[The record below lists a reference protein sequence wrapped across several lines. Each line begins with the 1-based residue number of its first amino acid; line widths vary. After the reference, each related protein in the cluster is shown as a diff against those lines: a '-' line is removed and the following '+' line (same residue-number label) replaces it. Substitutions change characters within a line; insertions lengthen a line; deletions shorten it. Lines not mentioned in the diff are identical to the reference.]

1 MAKKFN
7 LAELMGEAVS
17 KSNTGEM
24 QVEQIPLAEIE
35 ENENNS
41 YAQNDI
47 DELAES
53 IKVIGLQQPLVV
65 RRKAE
70 GGYLLLAGHRRRNA
84 LALLDRKTAPCIVLD
99 ADLDPSLQ
107 VLILH
112 WTNTMA
118 RGGGGLTAEYT
129 GQAAKEIEAA
139 LKDLQAR
146 GVVELPGKLRSY
158 VAEVLKTSEA
168 QIARAKAIDNGLTKA
183 WRGDFKCHRIN
194 DSAAYELSQC
204 DPELQRKLHGAYQ
217 GKMYSLDAKKI
228 KAHKKAAE
236 YPFTQL
242 TCPAE
247 SFSPHPCTGMDKRAA
262 WVRDGKCPGCCH
274 SCDKADG
281 CEKVCG
287 VVKQRLERERSK
299 SEHEEKHK
307 QKIAEF
313 NASPLAKAR
322 RNIRFALAC
331 KDIRNV
337 DDLPNARHQW
347 DMSWLWSADPLVYY
361 APDLSDLFEVAQ
373 ALEIDPF
380 EMICGRESGSVWR
393 EFTEEKPPE
402 GARVLCKLCGCANR
416 YGEYVYRGGKWFFPD
431 LDDEQCE
438 ANILVS
444 AWTEVMP
451 DGNKSAD

>member
-1 MAKKFN
+1 M
-7 LAELMGEAVS
+7 
-17 KSNTGEM
+17 
-24 QVEQIPLAEIE
+24 
-35 ENENNS
+35 
-41 YAQNDI
+41 
-47 DELAES
+47 
-53 IKVIGLQQPLVV
+53 V
-65 RRKAE
+65 RRKTE

-146 GVVELPGKLRSY
+146 GVVELPGKLRTY
-158 VAEVLKTSEA
+158 VAEVLKTSES
-168 QIARAKAIDNGLTKA
+168 QIARAKAIDKGLTKA
-183 WRGDFKCHRIN
+183 WAGDLKCHRIN
-194 DSAAYELSQC
+194 DSTAYELSQC

-217 GKMYSLDAKKI
+217 GKMYNLDAKKI

-299 SEHEEKHK
+299 TEREEKHK
-307 QKIAEF
+307 QELAEF
-313 NASPLAKAR
+313 NASPLAAAR

-331 KDIRNV
+331 KDIR
-337 DDLPNARHQW
+337 DFSDLEGFRARYSSTW
-347 DMSWLWSADPLVYY
+347 IWEPDPLGTSV
-361 APDLSDLFEVAQ
+361 PGIDVLFDLAEWVG
-373 ALEIDPF
+373 IDPF

-393 EFTEEKPPE
+393 EYTEEKPPE

-431 LDDEQCE
+431 IDDEQCE
-438 ANILVS
+438 ANILVHS
-444 AWTEVMP
+444 WTEVIP
-451 DGNKSAD
+451 S

>member
-17 KSNTGEM
+17 KSDTGEM
-24 QVEQIPLAEIE
+24 RVEQLPLAEIE

-41 YAQNDI
+41 YAQTGI

-65 RRKAE
+65 RRKTA

-118 RGGGGLTAEYT
+118 RGGGLTAEYT

-158 VAEVLKTSEA
+158 VAEVLKTSES
-168 QIARAKAIDNGLTKA
+168 QIARAKAIDNGLTDEWKELF
-183 WRGDFKCHRIN
+183 REHRIN

-204 DPELQRKLHGAYQ
+204 DADLQRELHGAY
-217 GKMYSLDAKKI
+217 KDRYWNLDSKKI
-228 KAHKKAAE
+228 RAHRKAAE
-236 YPFTQL
+236 YEFTPL
-242 TCPAE
+242 TCPEA
-247 SFSPHPCTGMDKRAA
+247 SPGIEPCTGADKRAA
-262 WVRDGKCPGCCH
+262 WVKDGHCEGCCH
-274 SCDKADG
+274 ECNKADG
-281 CEKVCG
+281 CARVCG
-287 VVKQRLERERSK
+287 KVKQRITSAKDAETCKVERQQREDAFMK
-299 SEHEEKHK
+299 
-307 QKIAEF
+307 
-313 NASPLAKAR
+313 SPLAMAR
-322 RNIRFALAC
+322 RYIKLALAGVGITSYEDLEGFPKRWYMDWLWHDPLGC
-331 KDIRNV
+331 PAPNL
-337 DDLPNARHQW
+337 DDLFR
-347 DMSWLWSADPLVYY
+347 LADWAGV
-361 APDLSDLFEVAQ
+361 
-373 ALEIDPF
+373 DPF
-380 EMICGRESGSVWR
+380 EMIAGHEPSSVWHKY
-393 EFTEEKPPE
+393 TEERPPE
-402 GARVLCKLCGCANR
+402 GARVLCSLCGCAGR
-416 YGEYVYRGGKWFFPD
+416 YGEYIYKGGKWYFPD
-431 LDDEQCE
+431 LDDEECE

-444 AWTEVMP
+444 AWTEVFP
-451 DGNKSAD
+451 E

>member
-7 LAELMGEAVS
+7 LAELMGETVS

-24 QVEQIPLAEIE
+24 RVEQIPLAEIE

-47 DELAES
+47 NELAES

-65 RRKAE
+65 RRKTE

-129 GQAAKEIEAA
+129 GRAAKEIEAA

-146 GVVELPGKLRSY
+146 GVVELPGKLRTY
-158 VAEVLKTSEA
+158 VAEVLKTSES

-183 WRGDFKCHRIN
+183 WKGDFKCHRIN

-217 GKMYSLDAKKI
+217 GKMYNLDAKKI

-307 QKIAEF
+307 QELAEF

-347 DMSWLWSADPLVYY
+347 YMSWLWSTDPLAYH

-380 EMICGRESGSVWR
+380 EMICGRESGSVWH
-393 EFTEEKPPE
+393 EYTEEKPPE

-431 LDDEQCE
+431 LDDEECE

-451 DGNKSAD
+451 E

>member
-1 MAKKFN
+1 MAKKFD
-7 LAELMGEAVS
+7 LAALMGETVS

-24 QVEQIPLAEIE
+24 RVEQIPLAEIE

-99 ADLDPSLQ
+99 ADLDPSIQ
-107 VLILH
+107 TLILH

-118 RGGGGLTAEYT
+118 RGGGGLTAQYT
-129 GQAAKEIEAA
+129 AAAAKEIEAA
-139 LKDLQAR
+139 LRDLQAR

-158 VAEVLKTSEA
+158 VAEVLKTSES
-168 QIARAKAIDNGLTKA
+168 QIARAKAINNGLTKA
-183 WRGDFKCHRIN
+183 WQGDFKCHRIN
-194 DSAAYELSQC
+194 DSAAYELSQL
-204 DPELQRKLHGAYQ
+204 DSELQRKLHGAYQ

-287 VVKQRLERERSK
+287 VVKQRITSAKDAETRKAERQQRED
-299 SEHEEKHK
+299 
-307 QKIAEF
+307 AF
-313 NASPLAKAR
+313 MTSPLAMAR
-322 RNIRFALAC
+322 RHIKLALAG
-331 KDIRNV
+331 V
-337 DDLPNARHQW
+337 GVT
-347 DMSWLWSADPLVYY
+347 SAD
-361 APDLSDLFEVAQ
+361 DLSDFRYRWSMRWLWDNPLDCSSPNLDELFELADWAGV
-373 ALEIDPF
+373 DPF
-380 EMICGRESGSVWR
+380 QMLSGLPASVIWH
-393 EFTEEKPPE
+393 EYPAEQPPE
-402 GARVLCKLCGCANR
+402 AVPLLCRKDNGS
-416 YGEYVYRGGKWFFPD
+416 YGEYVRWEDGWRFAEDQDCP
-431 LDDEQCE
+431 
-438 ANILVS
+438 ASVTVTH
-444 AWTEVMP
+444 WTAVIPE
-451 DGNKSAD
+451 

>member
-17 KSNTGEM
+17 KSDTGEM
-24 QVEQIPLAEIE
+24 RVEQIPLAEIE

-47 DELAES
+47 DELAEA

-65 RRKAE
+65 RRKTE

-99 ADLDPSLQ
+99 ADLDPSIQ
-107 VLILH
+107 TLILH

-146 GVVELPGKLRSY
+146 GVVELPGKLRQY
-158 VAEVLKTSEA
+158 VAEVLKTSES
-168 QIARAKAIDNGLTKA
+168 QIARAKAIDKGLIEEWASELKRNRLNEST
-183 WRGDFKCHRIN
+183 
-194 DSAAYELSQC
+194 AYELSQC
-204 DPELQRKLHGAYQ
+204 DNILQLDLHNTYEGCLYN
-217 GKMYSLDAKKI
+217 LDAKKV
-228 KAHKKAAE
+228 KTHRKVKE
-236 YPFTQL
+236 YEFAPL
-242 TCPAE
+242 TCPE
-247 SFSPHPCTGMDKRAA
+247 EPHPKQPCTGADKRAA
-262 WVRDGKCPGCCH
+262 AVKRGECPGCCH
-274 SCDKADG
+274 ECESAANCDR
-281 CEKVCG
+281 VCG
-287 VVKQRLERERSK
+287 KVKQRIEREQSK
-299 SEHEEKHK
+299 AEREEKHK
-307 QKIAEF
+307 QELAKF

-337 DDLPNARHQW
+337 DDLPEARHQW
-347 DMSWLWSADPLVYY
+347 YMSWLWSTDPLAYH

-380 EMICGRESGSVWR
+380 EMICGRESGSVWH
-393 EFTEEKPPE
+393 EYTEEKPPE

-431 LDDEQCE
+431 LDDEECE

-444 AWTEVMP
+444 AWTEAFP
-451 DGNKSAD
+451 G

>member
-47 DELAES
+47 DALAES

-65 RRKAE
+65 RRKTE

-158 VAEVLKTSEA
+158 VAEVLKTSES

-183 WRGDFKCHRIN
+183 WQGDFKCHRIN

-204 DPELQRKLHGAYQ
+204 DADLQRELHGAY
-217 GKMYSLDAKKI
+217 KDRYWSLDSKKI
-228 KAHKKAAE
+228 RAHRKAAE
-236 YPFTQL
+236 YEFTPL
-242 TCPAE
+242 TCPE
-247 SFSPHPCTGMDKRAA
+247 EPYPKQPCTGADKRAVA
-262 WVRDGKCPGCCH
+262 VKRGECPGCCH
-274 SCDKADG
+274 ECGQAESCNN
-281 CEKVCG
+281 VCG
-287 VVKQRLERERSK
+287 KVKQRLGRERSV
-299 SEHEEKHK
+299 
-307 QKIAEF
+307 AEREVQRRERIEAF
-313 NASPLAKAR
+313 NASSLAQAQ
-322 RNIRFALAC
+322 RNIRNALMDEDLCGFADLEDFPGRYAVTWLWTE
-331 KDIRNV
+331 DPITTTAPRL
-337 DDLPNARHQW
+337 DDLFKLAE
-347 DMSWLWSADPLVYY
+347 Y
-361 APDLSDLFEVAQ
+361 AG
-373 ALEIDPF
+373 IDPF
-380 EMICGRESGSVWR
+380 EMICGRPADSAWHNLSEG
-393 EFTEEKPPE
+393 KPPE
-402 GARVLCKLCGCANR
+402 GAKVLCSLNGCTGR
-416 YGEYVYRGGKWFFPD
+416 YGEFVYRDGRWYFPD
-431 LDDEQCE
+431 IDDEQCE

-444 AWTEVMP
+444 AWTEVFP
-451 DGNKSAD
+451 E

>member
-7 LAELMGEAVS
+7 LAELMGETVS
-17 KSNTGEM
+17 KSDTGEM
-24 QVEQIPLAEIE
+24 RVEQIPLAEIE
-35 ENENNS
+35 ENESNS

-65 RRKAE
+65 RRKTE

-107 VLILH
+107 TLILH

-129 GQAAKEIEAA
+129 AAAAKEIEAA

-158 VAEVLKTSEA
+158 VAEVLKTSES

-183 WRGDFKCHRIN
+183 WKGDFKCHRIN

-217 GKMYSLDAKKI
+217 GKMYSLDAKRI

-287 VVKQRLERERSK
+287 VVKQRITSAKDAETRKAERQQREDAFMK
-299 SEHEEKHK
+299 
-307 QKIAEF
+307 
-313 NASPLAKAR
+313 SPLAMAR
-322 RNIRFALAC
+322 RHIKLALAG
-331 KDIRNV
+331 V
-337 DDLPNARHQW
+337 GVT
-347 DMSWLWSADPLVYY
+347 SAD
-361 APDLSDLFEVAQ
+361 DLSDFRYRWSMRWLWDNPLDCSSPNLDELFELADWAGV
-373 ALEIDPF
+373 DPF
-380 EMICGRESGSVWR
+380 QMLSGLPASVIWH
-393 EFTEEKPPE
+393 EYPAEQPPE
-402 GARVLCKLCGCANR
+402 AVPLLCRKDNGS
-416 YGEYVYRGGKWFFPD
+416 YGEYVRWEDGWRFAEDQDCP
-431 LDDEQCE
+431 
-438 ANILVS
+438 ASVTVTH
-444 AWTEVMP
+444 WTEVIP
-451 DGNKSAD
+451 E

>member
-1 MAKKFN
+1 MAKKFV
-7 LAELMGEAVS
+7 LAALMGESVS
-17 KSNTGEM
+17 NLDTMRVQE
-24 QVEQIPLAEIE
+24 IPLTEIE

-65 RRKAE
+65 RRKTE

-84 LALLDRKTAPCIVLD
+84 LALLDRKAAPCIVLD
-99 ADLDPSLQ
+99 ADLDPSIQ
-107 VLILH
+107 TLILH

-118 RGGGGLTAEYT
+118 RGGGGLTAQYT
-129 GQAAKEIEAA
+129 AAAAKEIEAA

-158 VAEVLKTSEA
+158 VAEVLKTSES

-183 WRGDFKCHRIN
+183 WKGDFKCHRIN

-204 DPELQRKLHGAYQ
+204 DPGLQRKLHGAYQ
-217 GKMYSLDAKKI
+217 GKMYNLDAKKI

-247 SFSPHPCTGMDKRAA
+247 SFLPHPCTGVDKRAA

-287 VVKQRLERERSK
+287 VVKQRLDRERSK
-299 SEHEEKHK
+299 TEREEKHK
-307 QKIAEF
+307 QELAEF

-331 KDIRNV
+331 KDIR
-337 DDLPNARHQW
+337 DFSDLEGFRARYSSTW
-347 DMSWLWSADPLVYY
+347 IWGPDPLGTSV
-361 APDLSDLFEVAQ
+361 PGIDVLFDLAEWVG
-373 ALEIDPF
+373 IDPF
-380 EMICGRESGSVWR
+380 AMICGRESGSVWH
-393 EFTEEKPPE
+393 EYTEGKPPE

-416 YGEYVYRGGKWFFPD
+416 YGEYIYRGGKWFFPD
-431 LDDEQCE
+431 IDDEQCE

-444 AWTEVMP
+444 AWTEVIS
-451 DGNKSAD
+451 K

>member
-24 QVEQIPLAEIE
+24 RVEQIPLAEIE

-65 RRKAE
+65 RRKTE

-129 GQAAKEIEAA
+129 GRAAKEIEVA

-158 VAEVLKTSEA
+158 VAEVLKTSES

-183 WRGDFKCHRIN
+183 WKGDFKCHRIN
-194 DSAAYELSQC
+194 DSIAYELSQC

-217 GKMYSLDAKKI
+217 GKMYNLDAKKI
-228 KAHKKAAE
+228 KAHSKAAE
-236 YPFTQL
+236 FDFAPL
-242 TCPAE
+242 TCPEA
-247 SFSPHPCTGMDKRAA
+247 SPCIEPCTGADKRAA
-262 WVRDGKCPGCCH
+262 WVKKEYCVGCCH
-274 SCDKADG
+274 ECHKADG
-281 CEKVCG
+281 CKLVCG
-287 VVKQRLERERSK
+287 KVKQRITSAKDAETRKAERQQREDAFMK
-299 SEHEEKHK
+299 
-307 QKIAEF
+307 
-313 NASPLAKAR
+313 SPLAMAR
-322 RNIRFALAC
+322 RHIKLALAGVG
-331 KDIRNV
+331 ITSYE
-337 DDLPNARHQW
+337 DLENFPKRWYTN
-347 DMSWLWSADPLVYY
+347 WLWDDPLDFH
-361 APDLSDLFEVAQ
+361 APDLDDLFHLADWAGV
-373 ALEIDPF
+373 DPF
-380 EMICGRESGSVWR
+380 EMIAGRPEAKIWH
-393 EFTEEKPPE
+393 EYPAEQPPE
-402 GARVLCKLCGCANR
+402 AVPLLCRKDNGS
-416 YGEYVYRGGKWFFPD
+416 YGEYVRWEDGWRFAEDQDCP
-431 LDDEQCE
+431 
-438 ANILVS
+438 ASVTVTH
-444 AWTEVMP
+444 WTEVTP
-451 DGNKSAD
+451 E

>member
-1 MAKKFN
+1 MAKKFD
-7 LAELMGEAVS
+7 LAALMGEAVS
-17 KSNTGEM
+17 KSDTGEM
-24 QVEQIPLAEIE
+24 RVEQIPLAEIE
-35 ENENNS
+35 ENAANT
-41 YAQNDI
+41 YTQTGI

-53 IKVIGLQQPLVV
+53 IEVIGLQQPLVV
-65 RRKAE
+65 RRKPD

-99 ADLDPSLQ
+99 ADLDPSIQ
-107 VLILH
+107 TLILH

-158 VAEVLKTSEA
+158 VAEVLKTSES

-183 WRGDFKCHRIN
+183 WQGDFKCRRIN
-194 DSAAYELSQC
+194 DSVAYELSQC
-204 DPELQRKLHGAYQ
+204 DADLQRELHGAY
-217 GKMYSLDAKKI
+217 KERYWSLDSKKI
-228 KAHKKAAE
+228 KAHRKAAE
-236 YPFTQL
+236 FDFTPL
-242 TCPAE
+242 TCPEA
-247 SFSPHPCTGMDKRAA
+247 SPGIEPCAGADKRAA
-262 WVRDGKCPGCCH
+262 WVKDGYCDGCCH
-274 SCDKADG
+274 ECNKADG
-281 CEKVCG
+281 CARVCG
-287 VVKQRLERERSK
+287 KVKQRIEREK
-299 SEHEEKHK
+299 NKVKDNEKRERRL
-307 QKIAEF
+307 AEF
-313 NASPLAKAR
+313 NASPLAEAR

-337 DDLPNARHQW
+337 DDLPNAQHQW
-347 DMSWLWSADPLVYY
+347 GMSWLWSVDPLAYHT
-361 APDLSDLFEVAQ
+361 PDLSDLFEVAQ

-393 EFTEEKPPE
+393 EYTEEKPPE

-431 LDDEQCE
+431 LDDEACE

-444 AWTEVMP
+444 SWTEVFP
-451 DGNKSAD
+451 E

>member
-1 MAKKFN
+1 MAKKFD
-7 LAELMGEAVS
+7 LAALMGESVS
-17 KSNTGEM
+17 NLDTMRVQE
-24 QVEQIPLAEIE
+24 IPLTEIE

-65 RRKAE
+65 RRKTE

-84 LALLDRKTAPCIVLD
+84 LALLDRKAAPCIVLD
-99 ADLDPSLQ
+99 ADLDPSIQ
-107 VLILH
+107 TLILH

-118 RGGGGLTAEYT
+118 RGGGGLTAQYT
-129 GQAAKEIEAA
+129 AAAAKEIEAA

-158 VAEVLKTSEA
+158 VAEVLKTSES

-183 WRGDFKCHRIN
+183 WKGDFKCHRIN

-204 DPELQRKLHGAYQ
+204 DPGLQRKLHGAYQ
-217 GKMYSLDAKKI
+217 GKMYNLDAKKI

-247 SFSPHPCTGMDKRAA
+247 SFLPHPCTGVDKRAA

-287 VVKQRLERERSK
+287 VVKQRLDRERSK
-299 SEHEEKHK
+299 TEREEKHK
-307 QKIAEF
+307 QELAEF

-331 KDIRNV
+331 KDIR
-337 DDLPNARHQW
+337 DFSDLEGFRARYSSTW
-347 DMSWLWSADPLVYY
+347 IWGPDPLGTSV
-361 APDLSDLFEVAQ
+361 PGIDVLFGLAEWVGV
-373 ALEIDPF
+373 DPF
-380 EMICGRESGSVWR
+380 EMICGRQVGSVWR
-393 EFTEEKPPE
+393 EYTGRRS
-402 GARVLCKLCGCANR
+402 GAVQAVRLR
-416 YGEYVYRGGKWFFPD
+416 
-431 LDDEQCE
+431 
-438 ANILVS
+438 
-444 AWTEVMP
+444 
-451 DGNKSAD
+451 

>member
-17 KSNTGEM
+17 KSDTGEM
-24 QVEQIPLAEIE
+24 QVEQIPLTEIE

-41 YAQNDI
+41 YAQTGI

-65 RRKAE
+65 RRKTE
-70 GGYLLLAGHRRRNA
+70 SGYLLLAGHRRRNA

-99 ADLDPSLQ
+99 ADLDPSIQ
-107 VLILH
+107 TLILH

-139 LKDLQAR
+139 LKDLQTR

-158 VAEVLKTSEA
+158 VAEVLKTSES
-168 QIARAKAIDNGLTKA
+168 QIARAKAIDNGLTDEWKELF
-183 WRGDFKCHRIN
+183 REHRIN

-204 DPELQRKLHGAYQ
+204 DEDLQRELHGAYQ
-217 GKMYSLDAKKI
+217 GKMYNLDAKKI

-287 VVKQRLERERSK
+287 VVKQRITSAKDAETRKAERQQREDAFMK
-299 SEHEEKHK
+299 
-307 QKIAEF
+307 
-313 NASPLAKAR
+313 SPLAMAR
-322 RNIRFALAC
+322 RYIKLALAG
-331 KDIRNV
+331 V
-337 DDLPNARHQW
+337 GVT
-347 DMSWLWSADPLVYY
+347 SAD
-361 APDLSDLFEVAQ
+361 DLSDFRYRWSMRWLWDNPLDCSSPNLDELFELADWAGV
-373 ALEIDPF
+373 DPF
-380 EMICGRESGSVWR
+380 QMLSGLPASVIWH
-393 EFTEEKPPE
+393 EYPAEQPPE
-402 GARVLCKLCGCANR
+402 AVPLLCRKDNGS
-416 YGEYVYRGGKWFFPD
+416 YGEYVRWEDGWRFAEDQDCP
-431 LDDEQCE
+431 
-438 ANILVS
+438 ASVTVTH
-444 AWTEVMP
+444 WTEVFP
-451 DGNKSAD
+451 E

>member
-1 MAKKFN
+1 MAKKFD
-7 LAELMGEAVS
+7 LAALMGEAVS

-24 QVEQIPLAEIE
+24 RVEQIPLAEIE

-53 IKVIGLQQPLVV
+53 IEVIGLQQPLVV

-183 WRGDFKCHRIN
+183 WQGDFKCHRIN

-204 DPELQRKLHGAYQ
+204 DADLQRELHGAY
-217 GKMYSLDAKKI
+217 KDRYWNLDSKKI
-228 KAHKKAAE
+228 RAHRKAAE
-236 YPFTQL
+236 YEFTPL
-242 TCPAE
+242 TCPE
-247 SFSPHPCTGMDKRAA
+247 EPYPKQPCTGADKRAA
-262 WVRDGKCPGCCH
+262 AVKRGECPGCCH
-274 SCDKADG
+274 E
-281 CEKVCG
+281 CEKAESCNNVCG
-287 VVKQRLERERSK
+287 KVKQRLDRERSAA
-299 SEHEEKHK
+299 EREEKHK
-307 QKIAEF
+307 QELAEF
-313 NASPLAKAR
+313 NASPLAAAR

-337 DDLPNARHQW
+337 DDLPNAQHQW
-347 DMSWLWSADPLVYY
+347 GMRWLWSVDPLAYHT
-361 APDLSDLFEVAQ
+361 PDLSDLFEVAQ

-380 EMICGRESGSVWR
+380 EMICGWENGSVWR
-393 EFTEEKPPE
+393 EYTEKKPPE

-416 YGEYVYRGGKWFFPD
+416 YGEYIYRGGKWYFPD
-431 LDDEQCE
+431 IDDEQCE

-444 AWTEVMP
+444 AWTEVFP
-451 DGNKSAD
+451 E

>member
-1 MAKKFN
+1 MARKFN
-7 LAELMGEAVS
+7 LAELMGETVS

-24 QVEQIPLAEIE
+24 RVERIPLAEIE

-65 RRKAE
+65 RRKTE

-129 GQAAKEIEAA
+129 GRAAKEIEAA

-146 GVVELPGKLRSY
+146 GVVELPGKLRTY

-183 WRGDFKCHRIN
+183 WRGDFKRHRIN
-194 DSAAYELSQC
+194 DSTAYELSQL

-247 SFSPHPCTGMDKRAA
+247 SFSPHPCTGVDKRAA

-287 VVKQRLERERSK
+287 VVKQRITSAKDAETRKAERQQREDAFMK
-299 SEHEEKHK
+299 
-307 QKIAEF
+307 
-313 NASPLAKAR
+313 SPLAMAR
-322 RNIRFALAC
+322 RYIKLALAG
-331 KDIRNV
+331 V
-337 DDLPNARHQW
+337 GVT
-347 DMSWLWSADPLVYY
+347 SAD
-361 APDLSDLFEVAQ
+361 DLSDFRYRWSMRWLWDNPLDCSSPDLDELFELADWARV
-373 ALEIDPF
+373 DPF
-380 EMICGRESGSVWR
+380 QMLSGLPASVIWH
-393 EFTEEKPPE
+393 EYPAEQPPE
-402 GARVLCKLCGCANR
+402 AVPLLCRKDNGS
-416 YGEYVYRGGKWFFPD
+416 YGEYVRWEDGWRFAEDQDCP
-431 LDDEQCE
+431 
-438 ANILVS
+438 ASVTVTH
-444 AWTEVMP
+444 WTEVIP
-451 DGNKSAD
+451 N

>member
-1 MAKKFN
+1 MAKKFD
-7 LAELMGEAVS
+7 LAALMGEAVS
-17 KSNTGEM
+17 KSDTGEM
-24 QVEQIPLAEIE
+24 RVEQIPLVEIE
-35 ENENNS
+35 ENESNS
-41 YAQNDI
+41 YAQTGI

-53 IKVIGLQQPLVV
+53 IEVIGLQQPLVV
-65 RRKAE
+65 RRKTE

-99 ADLDPSLQ
+99 ADLDESLQ

-158 VAEVLKTSEA
+158 VAEVLKTSES

-183 WRGDFKCHRIN
+183 WQGDFKCHRIS

-204 DPELQRKLHGAYQ
+204 DADLQRELHGAY
-217 GKMYSLDAKKI
+217 KDRYWNLDAKKI
-228 KAHKKAAE
+228 KAHRKAAE
-236 YPFTQL
+236 FDFAPL
-242 TCPAE
+242 TCPE
-247 SFSPHPCTGMDKRAA
+247 EPYPKQPCTGADKRAA
-262 WVRDGKCPGCCH
+262 AVKRGECPGCCH
-274 SCDKADG
+274 E
-281 CEKVCG
+281 CEKAESCNNVCG
-287 VVKQRLERERSK
+287 KVKQRLDRERSAA
-299 SEHEEKHK
+299 EREEKHK
-307 QKIAEF
+307 QELAKF

-337 DDLPNARHQW
+337 DDLPEARHQW
-347 DMSWLWSADPLVYY
+347 YMSWLWSTDPLAYH

-380 EMICGRESGSVWR
+380 EMIAGQEPSSVWHKY
-393 EFTEEKPPE
+393 TEERPPE

-416 YGEYVYRGGKWFFPD
+416 YGEYIYRGGKWYFPD
-431 LDDEQCE
+431 IDDEQCE

-444 AWTEVMP
+444 AWTEVFP
-451 DGNKSAD
+451 E

>member
-1 MAKKFN
+1 MAKRFN
-7 LAELMGEAVS
+7 LAELMGETVS

-84 LALLDRKTAPCIVLD
+84 LALLDREVAPCIVLD

-107 VLILH
+107 TLILH

-118 RGGGGLTAEYT
+118 RGGAGLTAEYT

-146 GVVELPGKLRSY
+146 GVVELPGKLRTY

-168 QIARAKAIDNGLTKA
+168 QIARAKAIDNGLTKV
-183 WRGDFKCHRIN
+183 WKGDFKCCRIS

-204 DPELQRKLHGAYQ
+204 DEHLQRELHAAY
-217 GKMYSLDAKKI
+217 KDRLYSLDAKKI
-228 KAHKKAAE
+228 KAHRKAAE
-236 YPFTQL
+236 TTFAPL
-242 TCPAE
+242 ICPAA
-247 SFSPHPCTGMDKRAA
+247 SGKQPCTGTDKRAM
-262 WVRDGKCPGCCH
+262 WVATGQCPGCCH
-274 SCDKADG
+274 KCDKADG
-281 CEKVCG
+281 CPRVCG
-287 VVKQRLERERSK
+287 EVKKLIECERSK
-299 SEHEEKHK
+299 TEREEKHK
-307 QKIAEF
+307 QELAEF
-313 NASPLAKAR
+313 NASPLAAAR

-337 DDLPNARHQW
+337 DDLPEARHQW
-347 DMSWLWSADPLVYY
+347 YMSWLWSTDPLAYH
-361 APDLSDLFEVAQ
+361 APDLGDLFEVAQ

-380 EMICGRESGSVWR
+380 EMICGREAGSVWH
-393 EFTEEKPPE
+393 EYTEEKPPE

-416 YGEYVYRGGKWFFPD
+416 YGEYVYRGGQWFFPD
-431 LDDEQCE
+431 IDDEQCE
-438 ANILVS
+438 ASISVS
-444 AWTEVMP
+444 SWTEVFP
-451 DGNKSAD
+451 E

>member
-1 MAKKFN
+1 MAKKFD
-7 LAELMGEAVS
+7 LAALMGEAVS

-24 QVEQIPLAEIE
+24 RVEQIPLAEIE

-65 RRKAE
+65 RRKTE

-139 LKDLQAR
+139 LRDLQAR

-158 VAEVLKTSEA
+158 VAEVLKTSES
-168 QIARAKAIDNGLTKA
+168 QIARAKAINNGLTKA
-183 WRGDFKCHRIN
+183 WQGDFKCHRIN

-204 DPELQRKLHGAYQ
+204 DADLQRDLHGAY
-217 GKMYSLDAKKI
+217 KDRYWNLDAKKI
-228 KAHKKAAE
+228 KAHRKAAE
-236 YPFTQL
+236 FDFAPL
-242 TCPAE
+242 TCPE
-247 SFSPHPCTGMDKRAA
+247 EPYPKQPCTGADKRAA
-262 WVRDGKCPGCCH
+262 AVKRGECPGCCH
-274 SCDKADG
+274 E
-281 CEKVCG
+281 CEKAESCNNVCG
-287 VVKQRLERERSK
+287 KVKQRLDRERSAA
-299 SEHEEKHK
+299 EREVQK
-307 QKIAEF
+307 QERIEAF
-313 NASPLAKAR
+313 NASPIAQAR
-322 RNIRFALAC
+322 RNILNALQDEDICGFA
-331 KDIRNV
+331 
-337 DDLPNARHQW
+337 DLEDFPQRYA
-347 DMSWLWSADPLVYY
+347 MTWLWSEDPIVAT
-361 APDLSDLFEVAQ
+361 APRLDDLFKLAEHAG
-373 ALEIDPF
+373 IDPF
-380 EMICGRESGSVWR
+380 EMICGKPAESVWHR
-393 EFTEEKPPE
+393 LSEHKPPE
-402 GARVLCKLCGCANR
+402 GARVLCNLCGCAGR
-416 YGEYVYRGGKWFFPD
+416 YGEYIYKGGKWYFPD
-431 LDDEQCE
+431 LDDEECE

-444 AWTEVMP
+444 AWTEVFP
-451 DGNKSAD
+451 E

>member
-1 MAKKFN
+1 MAKKFD
-7 LAELMGEAVS
+7 LAALMGEAVS
-17 KSNTGEM
+17 KSDTGEM
-24 QVEQIPLAEIE
+24 RVEQLPLAEIE

-41 YAQNDI
+41 YAQTGI

-65 RRKAE
+65 RRKTE

-99 ADLDPSLQ
+99 ADLDPSIQ
-107 VLILH
+107 TLILH

-158 VAEVLKTSEA
+158 VAEVLKTSES
-168 QIARAKAIDNGLTKA
+168 QIAKAKAINNGLTKA
-183 WRGDFKCHRIN
+183 WQGDFKCHRIN

-217 GKMYSLDAKKI
+217 GKMYILDAKKI

-247 SFSPHPCTGMDKRAA
+247 SFSPHP
-262 WVRDGKCPGCCH
+262 
-274 SCDKADG
+274 
-281 CEKVCG
+281 
-287 VVKQRLERERSK
+287 
-299 SEHEEKHK
+299 
-307 QKIAEF
+307 
-313 NASPLAKAR
+313 
-322 RNIRFALAC
+322 
-331 KDIRNV
+331 
-337 DDLPNARHQW
+337 
-347 DMSWLWSADPLVYY
+347 
-361 APDLSDLFEVAQ
+361 
-373 ALEIDPF
+373 
-380 EMICGRESGSVWR
+380 
-393 EFTEEKPPE
+393 
-402 GARVLCKLCGCANR
+402 
-416 YGEYVYRGGKWFFPD
+416 
-431 LDDEQCE
+431 
-438 ANILVS
+438 
-444 AWTEVMP
+444 
-451 DGNKSAD
+451 

>member
-17 KSNTGEM
+17 KSDTGEM
-24 QVEQIPLAEIE
+24 QVEQIPLTEIE

-41 YAQNDI
+41 YAQTGI

-65 RRKAE
+65 RRKTE
-70 GGYLLLAGHRRRNA
+70 SGYLLLAGHRRRNA

-158 VAEVLKTSEA
+158 VAEVLKTSES
-168 QIARAKAIDNGLTKA
+168 QIARAKAIDNGLTDEWKELF
-183 WRGDFKCHRIN
+183 REHRIN

-204 DPELQRKLHGAYQ
+204 DADLQRELHGAY
-217 GKMYSLDAKKI
+217 KDRYWSLDSKKI
-228 KAHKKAAE
+228 RAHRKAAE
-236 YPFTQL
+236 YEFTPL
-242 TCPAE
+242 TCPEA
-247 SFSPHPCTGMDKRAA
+247 SPGIEPCTGADKRAA
-262 WVRDGKCPGCCH
+262 WVKDGHCEGCCH
-274 SCDKADG
+274 ECNKADG
-281 CEKVCG
+281 CDRVCG
-287 VVKQRLERERSK
+287 KVKQRIEREQSK
-299 SEHEEKHK
+299 AEREEKHK
-307 QKIAEF
+307 QELAKF

-337 DDLPNARHQW
+337 DDLPEARHQW
-347 DMSWLWSADPLVYY
+347 YMSWLWSTDPLAYH
-361 APDLSDLFEVAQ
+361 APDLGDLFEVAQ
-373 ALEIDPF
+373 VLEIDPF
-380 EMICGRESGSVWR
+380 EMIAGQEPSSVWR
-393 EFTEEKPPE
+393 EYTEEKPPE
-402 GARVLCKLCGCANR
+402 GARVLCKLCGCSGR
-416 YGEYVYRGGKWFFPD
+416 YGEYIYKDGKWYFPD
-431 LDDEQCE
+431 LADEECE

-444 AWTEVMP
+444 SWTEVFP
-451 DGNKSAD
+451 E